1 MNTTQIAAAPR
12 LAPPGAGLPWPELQI
27 ARLRFAWTRRS
38 GDRRHFDAV
47 FRQERAAMGEL
58 IRSCS
63 DEEAVQRVLI
73 KRIRGLEDS
82 SRHWSVWMVLDH
94 LRITNVAFAQI
105 MTALHNGI
113 VPSQPA
119 TTAGVKP
126 DPAADGQVVAA
137 YEESCDAVLAS
148 SAVIGVGKTLAKF
161 AHPWFGPLDAGGW
174 HALAGIHMGLH
185 HKQIERILADVR
197 GR

>member
-1 MNTTQIAAAPR
+1 MNTTVPAATPR

-27 ARLRFAWTRRS
+27 ARLRFGWARRS
-38 GDRRHFDAV
+38 GDGEHFDAV
-47 FRQERAAMGEL
+47 FRQERAAIGEL
-58 IRSCS
+58 IRSRS
-63 DEEAVQRVLI
+63 GEEAAQRVLI
-73 KRIRGLEDS
+73 KRVRGLEDS

-94 LRITNVAFAQI
+94 LRITNEAFARI
-105 MTALHNGI
+105 MAALHNGM

-126 DPAADGQVVAA
+126 DAAADGEVVAA
-137 YEESCDAVLAS
+137 YERSCDAVLAS
-148 SAVIGVGKTLAKF
+148 SAVIGAGKTVAKF

-174 HALAGIHMGLH
+174 HALSGFHMGVH
-185 HKQIERILADVR
+185 RKQIERILAGLR

>member
-1 MNTTQIAAAPR
+1 MKTTETTPEPR

-27 ARLRFAWTRRS
+27 ARLRFRWARRS
-38 GDRRHFDAV
+38 GDGPHFDAV
-47 FRQERAAMGEL
+47 FRREREAIADG

-63 DEEAVQRVLI
+63 AEEAAERVLI

-94 LRITNVAFAQI
+94 LRITNEAFANI

-113 VPSQPA
+113 VPPRPA
-119 TTAGVKP
+119 TTAAVKP
-126 DPAADGQVVAA
+126 DPEVGGEVVAA
-137 YEESCDAVLAS
+137 YERSCDAVLAA
-148 SAVIGVGKTLAKF
+148 SAVTGEGRTSANF

-174 HALAGIHMGLH
+174 HALSGFHMGLH
-185 HKQIERILADVR
+185 RKQIERILAGLR